1 MHSMKSVTHAQQHL
15 GKKLWRGEKEK
26 EYLKGES
33 NKIMKR
39 KASEKKSGKG

>member
-1 MHSMKSVTHAQQHL
+1 MKSVTHAQQHL

-33 NKIMKR
+33 NKIVKR
-39 KASEKKSGKG
+39 KVVRDKEK